1 MSHTVVIS
9 GSSQGLGLVL
19 ANNFATQGWTVIGT
33 GRSQRPE
40 GMNAAVQYRILDSSG
55 PGSSQN
61 FWQELKSEVNAEPL
75 CLINNAGG
83 YKGGLLLDLAPE
95 DYAQQMQSIYL
106 TAVHMTR
113 GLINNFAQAKIFNM
127 LSASAMTPLADNG
140 AYGAAKTA
148 ATHFFKSLQK
158 QYSPEQYQI
167 TNLYPDKMATHGRD
181 NSAMDPNQVAELI
194 INLAGQDKSYYLKD
208 VYLYSL
214 KH

>member
-1 MSHTVVIS
+1 MSDTVVIS

-19 ANNFATQGWTVIGT
+19 ANSFAAQGWKVIGT
-33 GRSQRPE
+33 GKAERPE
-40 GMNAAVQYRILDSSG
+40 GMDGAVQYRVLDSAD
-55 PGSSQN
+55 PGSTQN
-61 FWQELKSEVNAEPL
+61 FWQELKSEVNDGPL

-83 YKGGLLLDLAPE
+83 YKGGLLLELTPE
-95 DYAQQMQSIYL
+95 DYAQQIQSIYL

-113 GLINNFAQAKIFNM
+113 GLINNFTSAKIFNM

-167 TNLYPDKMATHGRD
+167 TNLYPDKMATHGID
-181 NSAMDPNQVAELI
+181 NSAMDPNQVAEFI
-194 INLAGQDKSYYLKD
+194 INLANQTKSYYLKD